1 MSNTLIQI
9 KRSTTSAT
17 PSNLNI
23 AEPAYSYTSNVLYI
37 GTQDG
42 LGSLQI
48 GGQFFTQR
56 ANDAYDVG
64 ANAFDKANTANVFA
78 YNVNANTVAAF
89 DQANTAYGQ
98 GNTAYNQAN
107 TAYNQANTAYDRANT
122 AATIGSSAFDEATT
136 KLDSTG
142 GIISGNLEI
151 TGNLTITGNVVS
163 VDTTDIVVND
173 PILLLANNNTTDAVD
188 IGVTAHYA
196 NDTSVQVH
204 TGVYRHHVTKEW
216 YVFDSYDSHYID
228 SGNIIDP
235 NGNNFSL
242 AVLNAD
248 IRTSNLN
255 LGGTNTIV
263 WITNAY
269 DTANAGVSA
278 ASAAYDT
285 ANAGFTA
292 ASAAYDQANTGTT
305 IATSAFGVANSGS
318 VTASA
323 AYDQAN
329 TANVNAANASFLTT
343 GIVPA
348 AQISGSYPNITG
360 VGTITGG
367 TWTANTVTVPYG
379 GTGATTFTTNGVLY
393 GNGSGSL
400 SVTAAGTEGQ
410 VLQATSTGVP
420 QFGNLDG
427 GSF

>member
-122 AATIGSSAFDEATT
+122 AATIGSSAFDEANT
-136 KLDSTG
+136 KLDSIG
-142 GIISGNLEI
+142 GIISGDLEI

-188 IGVTAHYA
+188 IGLTAHYA

-216 YVFDSYDSHYID
+216 YVFDSYDSHFID

-285 ANAGFTA
+285 ANSGFT
-292 ASAAYDQANTGTT
+292 
-305 IATSAFGVANSGS
+305 
-318 VTASA
+318 TASA
-323 AYDQAN
+323 AYDKAN

-348 AQISGSYPNITG
+348 PQISGSYPNITG